1 MLFSSSTTRTLL
13 SGMCLLSIRRGGQID
28 ADCRAFARAALD
40 AYTAAVLFDDLLGV
54 RHPEAE
60 PLTLRRV
67 ERLEDAAQLLLGHAD
82 ARVGY
87 LDAQRVRRA
96 AGLDAQASAARHRLQ
111 GVED

>member
-13 SGMCLLSIRRGGQID
+13 GGMRLLLRRRGGEGD
-28 ADCRAFARAALD
+28 ANCRAFAGATLD
-40 AYTAAVLFDDLLGV
+40 AYAAAVLFDDLLGV

-67 ERLEDAAQLLLGHAD
+67 ERLEDVAQLLLGHAD
-82 ARVGY
+82 ARVGH

-96 AGLDAQASAARHRLQ
+96 PGRDAQAPAARHRL
-111 GVED
+111 